1 MKVNQVRAG
10 AVLSYVSIILSTV
23 ISFVYTPIMIG
34 RLGDSEYGV
43 YQFVLPIISYLSLLS
58 FGLGSAYVRYYSR
71 FKAADDRDGMR
82 KLVRAWQ
89 LLHTGLCHADIRFV
103 YKGSICDSCMDWRTS
118 WHELHA
124 GSLLRSHGVS

>member
-43 YQFVLPIISYLSLLS
+43 YFPLS
-58 FGLGSAYVRYYSR
+58 R
-71 FKAADDRDGMR
+71 
-82 KLVRAWQ
+82 
-89 LLHTGLCHADIRFV
+89 I
-103 YKGSICDSCMDWRTS
+103 
-118 WHELHA
+118 
-124 GSLLRSHGVS
+124 